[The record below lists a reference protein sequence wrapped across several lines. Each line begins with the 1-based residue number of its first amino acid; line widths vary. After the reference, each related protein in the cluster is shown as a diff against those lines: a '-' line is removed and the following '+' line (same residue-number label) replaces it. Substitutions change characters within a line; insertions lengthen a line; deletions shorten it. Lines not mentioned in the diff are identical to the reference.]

1 MALSIII
8 LDLLS
13 LKKWVNLCVY
23 IGFGCIA
30 LLLCQLSSPNDGF
43 SIFNG
48 MLINDSFSY
57 YFKWIILISTFSIVL
72 VSNYSKELDREY
84 WVEFNALI
92 LFVLL
97 GMFLMTNS
105 IDLLMIY

>member
-1 MALSIII
+1 MNNFQSIQYFLPELLIVQLALSVII

-23 IGFGCIA
+23 IGFACIT

-48 MLINDSFSY
+48 MLINDSFSSLY
-57 YFKWIILISTFSIVL
+57 NWIPEFIIKLFS
-72 VSNYSKELDREY
+72 ND
-84 WVEFNALI
+84 
-92 LFVLL
+92 
-97 GMFLMTNS
+97 LM
-105 IDLLMIY
+105 